1 MECQEKSVERAT
13 RQSGMAVLF
22 GGATAIMT
30 CLVRGGLHN
39 GPLAC
44 IGFPSIPDEWCV
56 CERVSN
62 LCQTLPLV
70 WRMLVYRKTGKW
82 KFLWI
87 LWRALDYLMQLCM
100 IPIHPQE
107 SWVMR
112 WCRAPCSLALPDG
125 PEVVCTL
132 PIIVFNTSPH
142 ISNIIQL
149 ILSNFLGGTHIII
162 NLYPF
167 PFPIF
172 GSLSIVIFSYLLV
185 K

>member
-1 MECQEKSVERAT
+1 MECQDKSLERAT
-13 RQSGMAVLF
+13 RQSGMAVLI

-39 GPLAC
+39 GPFAC
-44 IGFPSIPDEWCV
+44 MGLPSIPGEWCV

-62 LCQTLPLV
+62 LCQRLPLV
-70 WRMLVYRKTGKW
+70 WRRLVYRKTGKW

-87 LWRALDYLMQLCM
+87 LWRAVDYLMQLCM

-112 WCRAPCSLALPDG
+112 WCWALCSLASQDG
-125 PEVVCTL
+125 PKVVCTL
-132 PIIVFNTSPH
+132 LIIVFNTSPH
-142 ISNIIQL
+142 IKNIIQL

-172 GSLSIVIFSYLLV
+172 GSLSIFISRIC
-185 K
+185 